1 MCVNAAFSQ
10 VHAYIITSLKKEM
23 PSMFGKDNKKKE
35 LIANLGAIYEKI
47 EKEHNISPGDF
58 PNLKKMQV
66 ISCVYTEKRNYC
78 LYCILLKLM

>member
-1 MCVNAAFSQ
+1 
-10 VHAYIITSLKKEM
+10 M

-47 EKEHNISPGDF
+47 EREHNISPGDF

-66 ISCVYTEKRNYC
+66 MTFEYPEYSSVFMFNYLKGIVFTELN
-78 LYCILLKLM
+78 